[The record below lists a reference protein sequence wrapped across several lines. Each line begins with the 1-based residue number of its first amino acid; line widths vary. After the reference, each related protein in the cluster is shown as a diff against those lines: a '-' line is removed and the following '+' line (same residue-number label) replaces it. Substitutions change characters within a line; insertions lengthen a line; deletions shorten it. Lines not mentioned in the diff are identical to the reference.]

1 MSFIRY
7 AAHGK
12 AKENS
17 LIVLLSLALSLCV
30 IEKITRL
37 LSNARLRVTKI
48 VVMAKVQQI
57 SSLAPSLSLTEY
69 DINKEYEESLQKSGL
84 DGITT

>member
-7 AAHGK
+7 GAHGK
-12 AKENS
+12 AKENY
-17 LIVLLSLALSLCV
+17 LIVLLSFALSLCV